1 MEWEAICMA
10 QLTMKARLFA
20 RRMGLRPAR
29 AAVAALVVGTLALTG
44 VAVGARMA
52 SQRGFEVIRQDVAE
66 TEAAEEPHGN
76 AGEMQDAEREEEA
89 LTEVYV
95 HVDGA
100 VEHPGVYVLRG
111 VSPRVGEAVEL
122 AGGLTEDADT
132 TTVNLAAPLSDGQK
146 VYVPAAG
153 EEAVPASAGVS
164 ANVDGPAVININ
176 TATAEEL
183 EELPGVGTATAAAI
197 IEEREAGGPFTAPED
212 IMRVSG
218 IGEKKYERM
227 RAYIGV

>member
-1 MEWEAICMA
+1 MFCMA
-10 QLTMKARLFA
+10 QLAIRARLLA
-20 RRMGLRPAR
+20 RRLGLRPSG
-29 AAVAALVVGTLALTG
+29 AVLAALVVTTLGVTG
-44 VAVGARMA
+44 VGVGTRMA
-52 SQRGFEVIRQDVAE
+52 SQRGFEVIAQEEAG
-66 TEAAEEPHGN
+66 EAASGGDEELTLS
-76 AGEMQDAEREEEA
+76 QEA
-89 LTEVYV
+89 PEPEANPEVEVCV

-100 VEHPGVYVLRG
+100 VERPGVYVLRG

-153 EEAVPASAGVS
+153 EEAVPASTGVS
-164 ANVDGPAVININ
+164 ANVDGSAVININ

>member
-1 MEWEAICMA
+1 MA

-66 TEAAEEPHGN
+66 TEAAE
-76 AGEMQDAEREEEA
+76 DAEREEEV

-153 EEAVPASAGVS
+153 EEAVPASAGAS